1 MCTATSFKDN
11 YFGRNL
17 DYEFSYGEKIVIV
30 PRNYV
35 FNFRH
40 LGINKKHYAI
50 IGMAHVVDDYPLFY
64 DAMNEH
70 GLAIAGLNFVNN
82 AYYHKVDES
91 KQNIAQFEFI
101 SYILANY
108 KNIDE
113 IILNF
118 NNINIVDTQYNSL
131 YPTASLH
138 WIIKDKNKCIVIEST
153 KDGMFY
159 YENKLGILTN
169 NPPFNYQLENLKN
182 YQYLTNAD
190 EDENKGD
197 LSDYSRGKGAVGLP
211 GDLSSKSRF
220 VRVAFTTYFSKS
232 DNNETSNVNQFF
244 HILDSVSQTRGCCKV
259 NEKYEITIYSSCMN
273 LKQAIYYYKTYDN
286 FTINGI
292 KLKNENLET
301 KDLIV
306 FEIKQDKINYQN

>member
-30 PRNYV
+30 PRKYV
-35 FNFRH
+35 FNFKH
-40 LGINKKHYAI
+40 LETNCNHYAI
-50 IGMAHVVDDYPLFY
+50 IGMAHVVDNYPLFY

-82 AYYHKVDES
+82 AFYNKVQPN
-91 KQNIAQFEFI
+91 KKNIAQFEFI

-108 KNIDE
+108 KNIEE
-113 IILNF
+113 IILDF
-118 NNINIVDTQYNSL
+118 NNFNIVDTQYNNL
-131 YPTASLH
+131 YPTSSLH
-138 WIIKDKNKCIVIEST
+138 WIVKDMHKCIVIEST
-153 KDGMFY
+153 KDGLFY

-169 NPPFNYQLENLKN
+169 NPPFNYQMENLKN
-182 YQYLTNAD
+182 YKYLSNKDAKK
-190 EDENKGD
+190 ED
-197 LSDYSRGKGAVGLP
+197 SIDYSRGKGAVGLP

-220 VRVAFTTYFSKS
+220 VRVAFTTYFSIADDK
-232 DNNETSNVNQFF
+232 EEANVNQFF
-244 HILDSVSQTRGCCKV
+244 HILDSVNQTRGCCKV
-259 NEKYEITIYSSCMN
+259 NDKYEITIYSSCMN
-273 LKQAIYYYKTYDN
+273 LKQSIYYYKTYDN

-292 KLKNENLET
+292 KLKNENLDT
-301 KDLIV
+301 TNLIT